1 MFHTPPAGTLYYRVT
16 AKNMRPSGV
25 LSGMGSYYTLGGRYH
40 RPHQRTVYASD
51 DDLVAITEMAY
62 YQALEWKERIGG
74 GRMGT
79 PIALP
84 RPKPTTYPL
93 VSSHLLWAFT
103 LNASPPVIDVNDP
116 NAYTTV
122 QHAPIEILNTGQAY
136 NATQSLADR
145 IRAFTHPHHPRVE
158 GIKAPSARTPA
169 SGGYQPSQY
178 ALFVMG
184 GRTLSGQ
191 VAWKA
196 DLTLEFLDP
205 AGNPVSRA
213 TREVAWTRPRF
224 QLHSLPAPIPAFTPR
239 PGSQPYQSGRWYP
252 IEIRSL

>member
-1 MFHTPPAGTLYYRVT
+1 MFHTPAAGTLYYRVT
-16 AKNMRPSGV
+16 RKKTRSSGV

-40 RPHQRTVYASD
+40 RPHQRTVYASED
-51 DDLVAITEMAY
+51 VLVAITEMAY

-74 GRMGT
+74 GRLGT
-79 PIALP
+79 PMPLP
-84 RPKPTTYPL
+84 RPTPPAYPL

-103 LNASPPVIDVNDP
+103 LNASPLVIDVDDP
-116 NAYTTV
+116 NAYITF

-145 IRAFTHPHHPRVE
+145 IRAFTHPHCPRVE
-158 GIKAPSARTPA
+158 GIKVPSARTPT

-184 GRTLSGQ
+184 GRSLNGQ
-191 VAWKA
+191 VAWRA
-196 DLTLEFLDP
+196 DLTLEFLDS
-205 AGNPVSRA
+205 AGNPVSQA
-213 TREVAWTRPRF
+213 TREVAWKRPRF
-224 QLHSLPAPIPAFTPR
+224 QLQGLAAPIPAFTLR

-252 IEIRSL
+252 VEIRSL